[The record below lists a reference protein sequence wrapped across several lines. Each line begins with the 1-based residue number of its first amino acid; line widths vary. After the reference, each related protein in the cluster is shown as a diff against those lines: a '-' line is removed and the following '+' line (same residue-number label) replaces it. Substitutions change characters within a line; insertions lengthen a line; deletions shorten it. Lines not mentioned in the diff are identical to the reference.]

1 MARESAASFKKHLM
15 TGISYMIPMVVAG
28 GILGALAKGFGGY
41 TIGNLGPDSTNVA
54 TIFTNLN
61 AFNWTQFWWAV
72 SKLSDYAMSFACAVL
87 AAGIAYSMADRPG
100 IVPAFILG
108 YTANVAKAGFLG
120 AMLMAFVV
128 GWIVKWMESWK
139 MPKALQG
146 LMPVM
151 IILVLATLVSGAL
164 FFWIVCKPMAMAMD
178 GIQAWITSL
187 SSGSLFIIGAVIG
200 ACMGFDMGGPINK
213 TASMAANALFA
224 DQPDG
229 IGSAAE
235 SAKIV
240 GGMTPPLGI
249 GLATL
254 IAPKKFTREQRNAG
268 ISCIPMGLCFITE
281 GVLPFAADDP
291 LRVIPSSMIGSAVAS
306 GMAMALGCHTP
317 AAHGGVFILPVTT
330 NWYFFV
336 LALVVGSAITAVIYA
351 VLKKPVAEEDIKEEE
366 VSEDL
371 DININ

>member
-1 MARESAASFKKHLM
+1 MTKVSGASFKKHLM

-41 TIGNLGPDSTNVA
+41 TIGSMGPDSQGVA

-61 AFNWTQFWWAV
+61 AFDWTQFWWAV

-128 GWIVKWMESWK
+128 GAIVKWMEGWK

-151 IILVLATLVSGAL
+151 IIPVLATLFGGAL
-164 FFWIVCKPMAMAMD
+164 FFWIVCKPMALAMD
-178 GIQAWITSL
+178 AMQAWITSL

-213 TASMAANALFA
+213 TASMAANGLFA

-249 GLATL
+249 GIATL
-254 IAPKKFTREQRNAG
+254 IAPKKFTREQRDAG

-291 LRVIPSSMIGSAVAS
+291 LRVIPSTMIGSAIAS
-306 GMAMALGCHTP
+306 GMVMALGCHTP
-317 AAHGGVFILPVTT
+317 AAHGGIFILPVTT
-330 NWYFFV
+330 NWYWFV
-336 LALVVGSAITAVIYA
+336 AALAVGSIVTAVIYA
-351 VLKKPVAEEDIKEEE
+351 FLKKPVAEEDNKEEE

>member
-1 MARESAASFKKHLM
+1 
-15 TGISYMIPMVVAG
+15 
-28 GILGALAKGFGGY
+28 
-41 TIGNLGPDSTNVA
+41 
-54 TIFTNLN
+54 
-61 AFNWTQFWWAV
+61 
-72 SKLSDYAMSFACAVL
+72 
-87 AAGIAYSMADRPG
+87 
-100 IVPAFILG
+100 
-108 YTANVAKAGFLG
+108 
-120 AMLMAFVV
+120 
-128 GWIVKWMESWK
+128 
-139 MPKALQG
+139 
-146 LMPVM
+146 M
-151 IILVLATLVSGAL
+151 IIPVLATLVSGAL

>member
-1 MARESAASFKKHLM
+1 MAKETGASLKKHLM

-41 TIGNLGPDSTNVA
+41 TIGSLGPDAKSAA

-61 AFNWTQFWWAV
+61 AFDWTQFWWAI

-128 GWIVKWMESWK
+128 GWIVKWMEGWK
-139 MPKALQG
+139 MPKALEG

-151 IILVLATLVSGAL
+151 IIPVLSTLIAGAL
-164 FFWIVCKPMAMAMD
+164 FFWIVCKPMALCMD
-178 GIQAWITSL
+178 AIQVWITSL

-249 GLATL
+249 GIATL
-254 IAPKKFTREQRNAG
+254 IAPKKFTREQRDAG

-291 LRVIPSSMIGSAVAS
+291 LRVIPSSMIGSAIAS
-306 GMAMALGCHTP
+306 GMVMALGCHTP
-317 AAHGGVFILPVTT
+317 AAHGGIFILPVTT
-330 NWYFFV
+330 NWYYFV
-336 LALVVGSAITAVIYA
+336 LALVIGSIVTAVIYA
-351 VLKKPVAEEDIKEEE
+351 FLKKPAAEEDTKEEE

>member
-151 IILVLATLVSGAL
+151 IIPVLATLVSGAL